1 MELFGLD
8 AGYKR
13 MREIKDD
20 FLVYKLIS
28 GLNHCGDIWLYF
40 IDGGRYAWEGKRKA
54 HIGHI
59 KFCHK

>member
-28 GLNHCGDIWLYF
+28 GLNHCGDI
-40 IDGGRYAWEGKRKA
+40 
-54 HIGHI
+54 
-59 KFCHK
+59 